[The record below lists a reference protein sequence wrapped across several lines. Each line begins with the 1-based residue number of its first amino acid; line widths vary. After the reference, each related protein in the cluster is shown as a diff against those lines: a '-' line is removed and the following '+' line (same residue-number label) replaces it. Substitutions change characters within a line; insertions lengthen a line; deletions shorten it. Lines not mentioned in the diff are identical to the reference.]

1 MGPPPTCL
9 GTKVGKKRPKKAAN
23 NPVKLCS
30 KLWTASTHQSDHP
43 TKPFDS
49 HSKMSTKSVVSE
61 LCQSAE
67 LKPVSSKP
75 VWSSNSLHPTSPLR
89 SNPSRCTTPRS
100 QKVSQATTSVS
111 TSRTSPSKTSD
122 EVTFA
127 PTPNK
132 TQLLNPNLS
141 TLRSSSWTTL
151 VKSKKV

>member
-1 MGPPPTCL
+1 MG
-9 GTKVGKKRPKKAAN
+9 VGKKKPKKAAN

-49 HSKMSTKSVVSE
+49 HFKMSTKSVVSE

-75 VWSSNSLHPTSPLR
+75 VWSSNSLHPTSPPK
-89 SNPSRCTTPRS
+89 SNPSKCATLKS
-100 QKVSQATTSVS
+100 QRVYQATTSVS

-127 PTPNK
+127 LTAK
-132 TQLLNPNLS
+132 TTQPLSPNLS
-141 TLRSSSWTTL
+141 TPRSSS
-151 VKSKKV
+151 